1 MKNILIIWILDSFR
15 AFEKVSDRSLVGQ
28 YSTQQSEDIER
39 NSSKLAVGLDDGHE
53 AVCDDCNIYLY
64 SHSVLAGSPKGEQT
78 LAKIYRRRIERVELA
93 IENER
98 PYDSRLIIW

>member
-1 MKNILIIWILDSFR
+1 MNSLIIRILDSFG
-15 AFEKVSDRSLVGQ
+15 ALKKVSDGGLVGQ
-28 YSTQQSEDIER
+28 DSAQNSEDIER
-39 NSSKLAVGLDDGHE
+39 CSSKLTVVLDDGYE
-53 AVCDDCNIYLY
+53 AVCDNCNIYLY

-98 PYDSRLIIW
+98 PCDSRLIIW